1 MCCAN
6 GTGQGRDTRG
16 PDTYWSGRGREGV
29 ELPALD
35 DLVDDAVGLR
45 LLGREDLVA
54 LDVGADLVEGLAGV
68 PGQDRLHLAAHPLDL
83 RGVDL
88 QVGDLPARLTRRL
101 VDEHP
106 GVRQGQSL
114 ARRPGREQD
123 GGRGRG
129 L

>member
-16 PDTYWSGRGREGV
+16 PDPYWSGRGRERV

-45 LLGREDLVA
+45 LFGREDLVA
-54 LDVGADLVEGLAGV
+54 LDVGADRVEGLPGV
-68 PGQDRLHLAAHPLDL
+68 PGEDLLHLGPDALDL

-88 QVGDLPARLTRRL
+88 QVRHLPAGLTRGL

-106 GVRQGQSL
+106 GVRQRQAL
-114 ARRPGREQD
+114 ARR
-123 GGRGRG
+123 
-129 L
+129 